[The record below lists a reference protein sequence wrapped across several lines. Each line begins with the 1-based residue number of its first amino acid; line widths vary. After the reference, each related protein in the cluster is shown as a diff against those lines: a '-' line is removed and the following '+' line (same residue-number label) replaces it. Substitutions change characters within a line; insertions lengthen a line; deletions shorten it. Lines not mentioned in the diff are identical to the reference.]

1 MKGTLKNGR
10 KTVSKNGSKEGGA
23 KSAARNGYAIRT
35 KLIHGTS
42 KSSKWDFSHHVVPPM
57 TSSATF
63 RLSSAHRGAQGFF
76 EFACD
81 TVDTKRSVPIY
92 IYDRLDEPTRGMLE
106 DNLAVAEGGDMALC
120 FATGM
125 AAISAAIC
133 VLVKAGEQVLAHQ
146 TLYGCTYSFLTNW
159 LPRQGVTAHFADFR
173 QPEAVAKAIR
183 PETRVVYFETPV
195 NPTLEQIDIAVV
207 REVVDRANGGRK
219 REEQMQIV
227 VDNTFATPYCQRP
240 MEHGAHIVVHSLTK
254 AIGGFGT
261 DMGGAV
267 IGPQALH
274 NHLMLYR
281 KDFGGVLSPKAA
293 WNVLVYGLPSLA
305 ARMANMQRTAMHVA
319 KFLEHHPKVASVSY
333 PGLADF
339 PRRELA
345 HKQMVDYRGKFAPG
359 SMIYF
364 ILKGKGGGNEAAERF
379 INYVADKAYCVTLA
393 VSLGQIKT
401 LIENPYSM
409 THSSYAAATQGGGN
423 GLELEN
429 RGQGAAP
436 GGIRLSIGLEDRHDI
451 ISDLEQ
457 GLAHA

>member
-1 MKGTLKNGR
+1 MKKAKTKNPKPGV
-10 KTVSKNGSKEGGA
+10 KTGA
-23 KSAARNGYAIRT
+23 VKPATTPAPEAYRIRT
-35 KLIHGTS
+35 QLIHGKS
-42 KSSKWDFSHHVVPPM
+42 KTAKWDYSHHVIPPIS
-57 TSSATF
+57 SSATF
-63 RLSSAHRGAQGFF
+63 RLSSSQRGAKGFF

-81 TVDTKRSVPIY
+81 TIDTKREVPIY

-106 DNLAVAEGGDMALC
+106 DNLAVAEGGDVALC

-125 AAISAAIC
+125 AAITAAIC
-133 VLVKAGEQVLAHQ
+133 ALVRAGDQVLAHQ

-159 LPRQGVTAHFADFR
+159 LPRQGVTAHFTDFR
-173 QPEAVAKAIR
+173 QPEAVARAIR
-183 PETRVVYFETPV
+183 PQTRVVYFETPV
-195 NPTLEQIDIAVV
+195 NPTLELIDLTAL
-207 REVVDRANGGRK
+207 RAVVDRANRRRK
-219 REEQMQIV
+219 PEERMQVV

-240 MEHGAHIVVHSLTK
+240 LEHGAHIVVHSLTK

-267 IGPQALH
+267 IAPSSLH
-274 NHLMLYR
+274 NVLMLYR

-293 WNVLVYGLPSLA
+293 WNFLVFGLPSLA

-319 KFLEHHPKVASVSY
+319 KFLEHHPKVAGVSY

-339 PRRELA
+339 PQRELA

-364 ILKGKGGGNEAAERF
+364 TLRGKDGGNEAAERF

-409 THSSYAAATQGGGN
+409 THSSYAAARGKGDA
-423 GLELEN
+423 LELEN
-429 RGQGAAP
+429 RGQGVEP

-451 ISDLEQ
+451 IADLEQ
-457 GLAHA
+457 ALAHC